1 MDHMTAKVSCF
12 ARAYHYKNNNVRIF
26 ADNIAEKLLGDD
38 YNQIAK
44 SLSDGIDF
52 FCPGFEGTRED
63 GLRLILDRQLSPS
76 VLGRSAFCEDKLTDA
91 IVDGCKQYLVFAAG
105 YDTYALRCED
115 ETITVFELD
124 YPQMLNDK
132 KERIGKAQLRTS
144 AVCVPCDLADVTWKE
159 KLLTA
164 GYGKKQKAFGSLL
177 GISYYLEKADFEE
190 LLCGVS
196 EIMAIGSAIC
206 FDYPSVEESIETRK
220 TQMLATAAGEQ
231 MKACYSYE
239 EMDTLLQKYGFELI
253 EHLDAE
259 EMTDRYFKEYNQ
271 ANPKYK
277 MQSPIG
283 IGYVYAVK
291 R

>member
-1 MDHMTAKVSCF
+1 MDHMTAKVSGF
-12 ARAYHYKNNNVRIF
+12 ARAYHYKNNNVHIF
-26 ADNIAEKLLGDD
+26 TDNIAEKLLGDD

-52 FCPGFEGTRED
+52 FCPGFEGTSED
-63 GLRLILDRQLSPS
+63 GLRFILDRQLSPS
-76 VLGRSAFCEDKLTDA
+76 VLGRSAFCEDKLADA

-105 YDTYALRCED
+105 YDTYALRRED
-115 ETITVFELD
+115 ESITVFELD
-124 YPQMLNDK
+124 YSQMLNDK
-132 KERIGKAQLRTS
+132 TERIRKAQLITS
-144 AVCVPCDLADVTWKE
+144 AVDVPCDLADATWKE
-159 KLLTA
+159 KLLAA
-164 GYGKKQKAFGSLL
+164 GYGKEQKAFGSLL
-177 GISYYLEKADFEE
+177 GISYYLEKADFED

-206 FDYPSVEESIETRK
+206 FDYPSVDESAETSK

-231 MKACYSYE
+231 MKARYSYE
-239 EMDTLLQKYGFELI
+239 ELDKPLQKYGFALI
-253 EHLDAE
+253 EHLNAE
-259 EMTDRYFKEYNQ
+259 KMTDRYFKEYNQ
-271 ANPKYK
+271 ANPRYK